1 VEFGMAA
8 DSEETLALEFK
19 ALFKRI
25 RDLGYREGE
34 QAAFN
39 RIISIAQ
46 SSLNEAKTPPGGPAA
61 ASSATPTAD
70 SAAPAKAPEGPT
82 PAQRRD
88 PLRPFG

>member
-1 VEFGMAA
+1 MAA

-46 SSLNEAKTPPGGPAA
+46 SSLNETKAPSGG
-61 ASSATPTAD
+61 SATAAPATPATD
-70 SAAPAKAPEGPT
+70 SAAPAKASEGPT